1 MFGAVT
7 KELFYRCLG
16 MRQTEDSAGWEKA
29 VIAPA
34 VPTLLPYAKGQIE
47 TPKGILAVSYSFW
60 EGKLTLT
67 VTVPAGM
74 QAEAVYQSKH
84 YPLHTGEQTLT
95 L

>member
-1 MFGAVT
+1 M
-7 KELFYRCLG
+7 
-16 MRQTEDSAGWEKA
+16 
-29 VIAPA
+29 
-34 VPTLLPYAKGQIE
+34 PTLLPYAKGQIE